1 MKFTVVW
8 TAKAEQDFVRFWLD
22 ARDRISI
29 DEAVA
34 SIEDAL
40 ATNPMSA
47 GESRVG
53 NHRVL
58 IVEPLAVVYSVW
70 PDDRLVK
77 VSQITKRTRIRE

>member
-1 MKFTVVW
+1 MKFTVSW
-8 TAKAEQDFVRFWLD
+8 ATQAEQDLVSYWLG

-29 DEAVA
+29 DEAIVI
-34 SIEDAL
+34 IEHEL

-53 NHRVL
+53 NYRVMT
-58 IVEPLAVVYSVW
+58 VEPLSVVFSVR

-77 VSQITKRTRIRE
+77 VVQVTKRT